1 MTAAADADAVR
12 PRFSLLPLSA
22 ADLPVIVPLN
32 TAAVPHVNDLDPAA
46 MQALLDE
53 AALAVKAV
61 DEAGAMA
68 GFVIVFGPGASYASE
83 NYRWFCANMDD
94 FLYVDRI
101 VVDQT
106 RRRSGAARALYEHVF
121 AVAAERGV
129 ARVTCE
135 VNLRPANPVSVAFH
149 TALGFT
155 SVGELEP
162 YGGAKRVTLL
172 ARPTDGAGG

>member
-1 MTAAADADAVR
+1 MTAAAR
-12 PRFSLLPLSA
+12 PRFALLPLTS

-53 AALAVKAV
+53 AAIAVKAV
-61 DEAGAMA
+61 DEAGAVA
-68 GFVIVFGPGASYASE
+68 GFVIVFGPDASYASE
-83 NYRWFCANMDD
+83 NYRWFCANMED

-106 RRRSGAARALYEHVF
+106 RRRGGAARALYEHVF
-121 AVAAERGV
+121 TEAATRGV

-135 VNLRPANPVSVAFH
+135 VNIRPANPVSLAFH
-149 TALGFT
+149 DALGFT

-162 YGGAKRVTLL
+162 YGGAKRVSLL
-172 ARPTDGAGG
+172 ARPITATAG